1 MCETGQVTLGVIIPV
16 FVNNIEGE
24 TQLYRALGSISR
36 QSRRPSE
43 VILTLDNPEPDDSLF
58 TRLRGDFSE
67 LNISVVKNLKL
78 RGISSNS
85 NNGMRLVQSNYI
97 HILHQDDWLIDTNV
111 YQEIADYLH
120 THTDCFF
127 LLPWKRLESF
137 SKPTFDL
144 TALLGNNRFGGPSGI
159 IFPSDSSIFFDERL
173 SMLCDVD
180 FVFQLHK
187 KFGRPK
193 VFEKVVLEYGVSTGQ
208 AQNLIGQDEFSREL
222 HTIFAKH
229 KPNKWKIL
237 SIALLRYK
245 SEDIYAMVKNLERIG
260 NSFIFSLFVKIVVFY
275 SRVVSRLR
283 RMFT

>member
-1 MCETGQVTLGVIIPV
+1 MTLGVIIPV
-16 FVNNIEGE
+16 FVNNFEGE

-67 LNISVVKNLKL
+67 LNISVVKNLEL

-85 NNGMRLVQSNYI
+85 NNGMRLTQSNYI

-111 YQEIADYLH
+111 YQEIAEYLH
-120 THTDCFF
+120 THADCFF
-127 LLPWKRLESF
+127 LLPWKRLDSV

-159 IFPSDSSIFFDERL
+159 IFPGDSSIFFDERL

-187 KFGRPK
+187 KFGRPR
-193 VFEKVVLEYGVSTGQ
+193 VFERVVLEYGVSAGQ
-208 AQNLIGQDEFSREL
+208 AQNHIGQDEFSREL
-222 HTIFAKH
+222 DTIFAKH

-237 SIALLRYK
+237 STALLRYK
-245 SEDIYAMVKNLERIG
+245 SDDIYAMVKNLERIG
-260 NSFIFSLFVKIVVFY
+260 NSFIFTLFVKIVVLY
-275 SRVVSRLR
+275 SRVVLRLR